1 MKSLLGGKG
10 AGLAEMSR
18 LGLRV
23 PPGFTIST
31 AVCRHVHTTTTV
43 ASPGVLSMA
52 SYPAGLQSAVI
63 EALHRVEALTGRAF
77 GGTIQQSTTTTT
89 AATTAPLLLSVRS
102 GAAVSMPGMMDTV
115 LNLGLNDDTVE
126 QLALACGG
134 DKRFAYDSY
143 RRLLSMFGNVVL
155 GMDINLFDVLLTAQ
169 KKMHGVTNDA
179 DLPAAALLVLVGEY
193 KEVIKKHHPDTP
205 FPNDPYEQLWMCV
218 GAVFKSW
225 NTPRAVQ
232 YRALQGI
239 GPDQADGTAVNV
251 QAMVFGNLSAVGGS
265 DGEEKRS
272 ATGVAFTRDPATGE
286 AELYGEY
293 LPNAQGEDVVAGVR
307 TPGSLTEKART
318 RNLNSSS
325 NANNHSSSNILP
337 SMESAMPVLFA
348 ELSTVLHS
356 LENHFRDAQDVEFTI
371 ERGVLYILQTR
382 SAKRAAAAAVRMAV
396 EMANEG
402 MISRDE
408 ALLRVK
414 PSFVTQLLHPQLDS
428 RSNAVRNAVVL
439 AKGLP
444 ASPGAACGKV
454 VFKPEDVDENEV
466 LVRVDTSPD
475 DVAGMAKARAVVTAR
490 GGMTSHA
497 AVVAR
502 GLGTPCVS
510 GVAANASGEKK
521 EDGDDKAEDG
531 GKKKKKRKG
540 GRDVDINVESEC
552 MTVTMYG
559 DGDIDKVFIIKKGD
573 FITVD
578 GSSGT
583 VYEGALPLTSA
594 ANAFASAL
602 SAPTNDT
609 VQANG
614 NGHAAEPHNTKINNN
629 PGVYLRTLLD
639 WADARARLV
648 VLANA
653 ETPRDVRRARLFG
666 AKGIGLA
673 RSEHMFFLDND
684 HNTTDQDTN
693 GDKKTPHN
701 EKKRDGDRIIAM
713 RALILSRDK
722 EQRAVAV
729 ASLLEWQTADYVDI
743 INAMEGLPVTV
754 RLLDPPLHEFLP
766 ALPLAVAPEGEDD
779 KDLGTKEQ
787 QRDRMMQE
795 VRDTLRLVVRVLG
808 NKDGE
813 KDKCVDDEE
822 KKIDQLVR
830 RVAGMKEVNPMLGM
844 RGCRVGILHADVYE
858 MQVTALFRAALAAA
872 KANATS
878 SSNGA
883 KPIHVNVMVPL
894 ISTES
899 EFVRVKAMIDRI
911 GVSHGICPTSSSHG
925 DTSGKHSVTYAVGT
939 MIELPRAALQ
949 AHKIAKHA
957 SFFSFGTNDLTQ
969 TAFGLS
975 RDDAGE
981 LLRQYVADGLLPSDP
996 FVSIDEDGVGELVE
1010 IGTKR
1015 GKQGNAELHT
1025 ALCGE
1030 QGACPESVRFC
1041 HKVGLDAVSCS
1052 PFNVPVARLA
1062 AARAAL
1068 MEDN

>member
-1 MKSLLGGKG
+1 M
-10 AGLAEMSR
+10 
-18 LGLRV
+18 
-23 PPGFTIST
+23 
-31 AVCRHVHTTTTV
+31 
-43 ASPGVLSMA
+43 LSMA
-52 SYPAGLQSAVI
+52 SYPTGLQSGVI
-63 EALHRVEALTGRAF
+63 DALQRVETLTGRLF
-77 GGTIQQSTTTTT
+77 GGSPPPSQQFNTTTDTT
-89 AATTAPLLLSVRS
+89 APPPLLLSVRS

-115 LNLGLNDDTVE
+115 LNLGLNDDTVD

-155 GMDINLFDVLLTAQ
+155 GMDINLFDTLLTEQ
-169 KKMHGVTNDA
+169 KRMHNVANDA
-179 DLPAAALLVLVGEY
+179 DLPADALQVLVGQY
-193 KEVIKKHHPDTP
+193 KNVIEEHHPDTP
-205 FPNDPYEQLWMCV
+205 FPNDPYDQLWMCV

-225 NTPRAVQ
+225 NTPRAIQ

-251 QAMVFGNLSAVGGS
+251 QAMVFGNLSGG
-265 DGEEKRS
+265 DQDIGDKKS

-293 LPNAQGEDVVAGVR
+293 LPDAQGEDVVAGVR

-318 RNLNSSS
+318 RTLQSSS
-325 NANNHSSSNILP
+325 TGKNNNTASILP
-337 SMESAMPVLFA
+337 SMETAMPTVFA
-348 ELSTVLHS
+348 ELSGVLHT
-356 LENHFRDAQDVEFTI
+356 LETHFRDAQDVEFTA

-396 EMANEG
+396 DMANEG

-414 PSFVTQLLHPQLDS
+414 PGVVTQLLHPQLDA
-428 RSNAVRNAVVL
+428 RSKAVREATVL

-444 ASPGAACGKV
+444 ASPGAATGKV
-454 VFKPEDVDENEV
+454 VFKPEDVDDDKNNGCV

-502 GLGTPCVS
+502 GFGTPCVS
-510 GVAANASGEKK
+510 GVAAGS
-521 EDGDDKAEDG
+521 
-531 GKKKKKRKG
+531 GKKDDDDDGEQAAQKKGDGMKKKRS
-540 GRDVDINVESEC
+540 GRDVDINVDNEC
-552 MTVTMYG
+552 MTVTIYG
-559 DGDIDKVFIIKKGD
+559 GGGDNDKVFTIRKGD

-583 VYEGALPLTSA
+583 VYAGALPLTSA

-602 SAPTNDT
+602 SQTDT
-609 VQANG
+609 QSVSTDDAWQANG
-614 NGHAAEPHNTKINNN
+614 NGHAEPHINSKNINNN

-639 WADARARLV
+639 WADVRARLV

-684 HNTTDQDTN
+684 TDGDN
-693 GDKKTPHN
+693 GDKKTHH
-701 EKKRDGDRIIAM
+701 EQQKKKKVQQKRDGDRIIAM

-722 EQRAVAV
+722 DQRAAAV
-729 ASLLEWQTADYVDI
+729 NRLLEWQTADYVDI
-743 INAMEGLPVTV
+743 LNAMSGLPVTV

-766 ALPLAVAPEGEDD
+766 VLPLAVAPEGDGDADVEE
-779 KDLGTKEQ
+779 KER
-787 QRDRMMQE
+787 QRDRAMQE

-808 NKDGE
+808 NEDGE
-813 KDKCVDDEE
+813 KHKSVDDEE

-830 RVAGMKEVNPMLGM
+830 RVAGMREVNPMLGM

-858 MQVTALFRAALAAA
+858 MQITALFRAALAVAA
-872 KANATS
+872 KTNAMS
-878 SSNGA
+878 STDEA
-883 KPIHVNVMVPL
+883 KPLHVNVMVPL

-899 EFVRVKAMIDRI
+899 EFVQVKAMIDRI
-911 GVSHGICPTSSSHG
+911 AVSHGLSPTSSAHG
-925 DTSGKHSVTYAVGT
+925 DTPAKHGGVTYAVGT

-957 SFFSFGTNDLTQ
+957 AFFSFGTNDLTQ

-975 RDDAGE
+975 RDDAGD

-996 FVSIDEDGVGELVE
+996 FVSIDEEGVGELVV
-1010 IGTKR
+1010 IGTTR
-1015 GKQGNAELHT
+1015 GKQGNSQLHT
-1025 ALCGE
+1025 AMCGE
-1030 QGACPESVRFC
+1030 QAACPESVRFC
-1041 HKVGLDAVSCS
+1041 HKTGLDAVSCS

-1068 MEDN
+1068 MEDGEEQKMM